1 MTSRRAARKTAT
13 SLCNLLAGAW
23 RDSPPPLACTA
34 EEIAGLAPVLAASG
48 LAPLV
53 WRRLRRGGPHDSHA
67 ALLRRA
73 CRYHTLQNALAEHKI
88 KQAFTSLRAAG
99 VEPLLL
105 KGLSSARFY
114 ADRNLRPYGDVDLA
128 VAPGRM
134 SAAEFALEAVP
145 GLKNWVDLHSSERAH
160 GYCLSSTYDRSEL
173 FMLEGV
179 GVRVPRPE
187 DHLRVACLHLLKHG
201 AWRPLWLCDVA
212 AAVESRPAGFDWGLC
227 LGTGSRAA
235 ERVACVIRL
244 ARSLLGADLRNTP
257 FERGAPPAWTVRA
270 VLAQWEK
277 PFAQEHEAPET
288 IAAALRRPAKLPAAL
303 RRRWPDPVKAT
314 LRFGGSFGES
324 PRLAYQLGDYI
335 LSCAEYAARLPRL
348 FRRRL
353 ESSTRA
359 PRPSRKGGRR
369 VDCPDGRAD

>member
-23 RDSPPPLACTA
+23 RGSPPPLACTA
-34 EEIAGLAPVLAASG
+34 EALDGLAHVLSASG
-48 LAPLV
+48 LSPLV
-53 WRRLRRGGPHDSHA
+53 WRRLRRGGAHGSHA

-73 CRYHTLQNALAEHKI
+73 CRYHALQNALAEHKI
-88 KQAFTSLRAAG
+88 KQAFVCLRAAG

-128 VAPGRM
+128 VAPGQM
-134 SAAEFALEAVP
+134 SAAEFALESAP
-145 GLKNWVDLHSSERAH
+145 DLKNWVDLHSFEHAG

-173 FMLEGV
+173 FMLDGV

-227 LGTGSRAA
+227 LGASPNAA

-244 ARSLLGADLRNTP
+244 ARGLLGADLSATP
-257 FERGAPPAWTVRA
+257 FERGAPPAWIARA

-288 IAAALRRPAKLPAAL
+288 MAAALRRPAKLPKAL
-303 RRRWPDPVKAT
+303 RRRWPNPVKAT

-324 PRLAYQLGDYI
+324 PRLAYQLGDYV
-335 LSCAEYAARLPRL
+335 LSCIEYAARLPRL
-348 FRRRL
+348 FRRR
-353 ESSTRA
+353 R
-359 PRPSRKGGRR
+359 RP
-369 VDCPDGRAD
+369 AT